1 MSVIEAPPE
10 KKSLLETWAAN
21 ERMRHVP
28 PVAWILQKLDV
39 DLRRRIDLLFAP
51 ITGLSPDD
59 PRRGAIEP
67 VLRSLCH
74 ALDRVA
80 EVARQGRGGGNGHAP
95 QELIARIHWALEQAV
110 ACVRGVDGELV
121 GRRYPLQTFERSKAE
136 PLYAALLLVID
147 AVDRLTSIV
156 RTIDPRIDERLY
168 ELLVNCERPLDPRPM
183 A

>member
-10 KKSLLETWAAN
+10 KKSLQESWAAN

-28 PVAWILQKLDV
+28 PVAWILQKVDV
-39 DLRRRIDLLFAP
+39 DLRRRIDLLLAP
-51 ITGLSPDD
+51 ISSLPADD
-59 PRRGAIEP
+59 AHRPALEP
-67 VLRSLCH
+67 VLRSLCRGF
-74 ALDRVA
+74 DRLA

-110 ACVRGVDGELV
+110 ACVRGIDAELL

-156 RTIDPRIDERLY
+156 RTLDPRIDERLY
-168 ELLVNCERPLDPRPM
+168 EPLVTLERPLDPRPM